1 MAFTVIK
8 ASVLSAHD
16 KGTHAVVLVKVRKVF
31 RSGKLP
37 LSQGTH
43 SLYPL
48 SWTSRGC
55 TCPILN
61 PGTAPNNYLGHG
73 FDSVKFAIR
82 EVTFVSPSL
91 GRNYLLAGPED
102 VDSGRLLVTLQSLVV
117 PWTPI
122 LGFQVTEA
130 LHQGCLWAWL
140 HPNVH

>member
-1 MAFTVIK
+1 IK

-61 PGTAPNNYLGHG
+61 PGTTLNTYSGHS
-73 FDSVKFAIR
+73 FDSIKSAFTVVPFW
-82 EVTFVSPSL
+82 SPSI
-91 GRNYLLAGPED
+91 GGNYLLAGPEE
-102 VDSGRLLVTLQSLVV
+102 VNSGRLLVTMQSLVV

-130 LHQGCLWAWL
+130 LHQGCL
-140 HPNVH
+140 

>member
-1 MAFTVIK
+1 MIK

-61 PGTAPNNYLGHG
+61 PGTAPNVSSIKTHLYLGHSFG
-73 FDSVKFAIR
+73 SVKFAIR
-82 EVTFVSPSL
+82 LVTVLFPSV
-91 GRNYLLAGPED
+91 GGNYLLAGPEE
-102 VDSGRLLVTLQSLVV
+102 VDSGRLLVTMHSLVV

-130 LHQGCLWAWL
+130 LHQGCL
-140 HPNVH
+140 